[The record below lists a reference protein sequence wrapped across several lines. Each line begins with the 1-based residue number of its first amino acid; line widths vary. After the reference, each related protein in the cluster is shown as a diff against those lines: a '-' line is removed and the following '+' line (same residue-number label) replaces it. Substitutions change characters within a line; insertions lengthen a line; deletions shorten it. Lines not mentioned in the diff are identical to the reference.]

1 MSVVVEHKERAAP
14 YRRPR
19 PGTALLGRFGLLLGS
34 ATLCALTLLAAEAV
48 VRRIS
53 PDYLVRTRGLH
64 VFSETY
70 GWAPRRGA
78 GSAVDGSWV
87 SLNAR
92 GYRGRELALPRT
104 DDRTRIVVLGDSI
117 AFGLGVSDEETF
129 SALLDARD
137 NGIEVANL
145 AVQGYG
151 PGQELLV
158 LSHEGLRYEP
168 DVVVLAFC
176 PANDFADAV
185 LPVALYDGSPKPRFS
200 LIEDRLVLDD
210 SALRI
215 SVSRAVFVWLSDYS
229 QLFNRG
235 VTLGQKAPLPTD
247 WHARYNEAMRDEGY
261 ALRLSVALVRQM
273 NALCQ
278 RRGIPFLVGVFPAR
292 SSDRVKESVLDR
304 FYAALASEDIPVL
317 DVSTRFRARGLRM
330 NAVALDGIGHLNPL
344 GHSIVSQDLEREI
357 GSRVGRKAVR
367 GAAPQEL
374 AVND

>member
-1 MSVVVEHKERAAP
+1 MDRAA
-14 YRRPR
+14 
-19 PGTALLGRFGLLLGS
+19 AILGRVGLLLGS
-34 ATLCALTLLAAEAV
+34 ASLCGLALLGAEAAA
-48 VRRIS
+48 RRIS
-53 PDYLVRTRGLH
+53 PNYLMKTRGLH

-70 GWAPRRGA
+70 GWTPRQGT

-92 GYRGRELALPRT
+92 GFRGRELALPRV
-104 DDRTRIVVLGDSI
+104 DDRTRVVVLGDSI

-151 PGQELLV
+151 PDQELLL
-158 LSHEGLRYEP
+158 LSREGLRYEP

-185 LPVALYDGSPKPRFS
+185 LPVALYDGSPKPRFR

-215 SVSRAVFVWLSDYS
+215 SVPRAVYVWLSDYS
-229 QLFNRG
+229 QLFNRA
-235 VTLGQKAPLPTD
+235 VTSGQRVSLPTD
-247 WHARYNEAMRDEGY
+247 WHERYNEAMRDEEY
-261 ALRLSVALVRQM
+261 ALRLSVALVREM
-273 NALCQ
+273 NALCH

-292 SSDRVKESVLDR
+292 SSNRVKEPVLDR
-304 FYAALASEDIPVL
+304 FIAALAREDVPVL
-317 DVSTRFRARGLRM
+317 DVSARFRARGLRM
-330 NAVALDGIGHLNPL
+330 NAVALDGVGHLSPL
-344 GHSIVSQDLEREI
+344 GHSIVSQYLEREI
-357 GSRVGRKAVR
+357 ASRIGRKAVR
-367 GAAPQEL
+367 GATPREL
-374 AVND
+374 DVARE